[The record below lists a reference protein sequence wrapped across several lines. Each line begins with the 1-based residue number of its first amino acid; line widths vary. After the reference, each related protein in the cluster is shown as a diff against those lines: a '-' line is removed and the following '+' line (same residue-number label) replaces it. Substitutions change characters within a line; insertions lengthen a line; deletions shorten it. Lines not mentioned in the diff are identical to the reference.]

1 MAYWSKFKT
10 NQYIM
15 NIMNA
20 KFYTAP
26 DLEYLIFTTEQ
37 GFAATLDGGTTNEEF
52 EEGNGGEPIW

>member
-1 MAYWSKFKT
+1 
-10 NQYIM
+10 M
-15 NIMNA
+15 NIMSA

-26 DLEYLIFTTEQ
+26 DLEYLSFAAEQ

>member
-1 MAYWSKFKT
+1 
-10 NQYIM
+10 M

-26 DLEYLIFTTEQ
+26 DLEYLNFTTEQ
-37 GFAATLDGGTTNEEF
+37 GFVATLDGGTTNEEF